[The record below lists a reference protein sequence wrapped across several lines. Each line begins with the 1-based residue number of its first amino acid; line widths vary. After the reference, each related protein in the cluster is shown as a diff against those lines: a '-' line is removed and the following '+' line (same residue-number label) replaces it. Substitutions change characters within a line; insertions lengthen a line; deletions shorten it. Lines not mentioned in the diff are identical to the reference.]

1 MINAL
6 YLSHEIFNSELMYNE
21 RFIKCV
27 ELNPEYDPFQVINS
41 IVDSIFDAGQDI
53 ILHGPNKFLE
63 KGVNLIRSSEKD
75 FIELLTNTALNGE
88 VIHFVIVDGVFAM
101 HFGKEIQNVL
111 AKMFELQVVLDC
123 PQNFGRIP
131 IFVLYPEY
139 LPQSAHTN
147 ALVLIRNIGENRVY
161 SLSHKRL
168 IEDWKSSEVLGK
180 IKSAIFEYRNWILSD
195 LESNGFLV
203 RLVDGRF
210 NISLSTV
217 PSTGSYYNF
226 KKFLKN
232 AQRFILIEKEALLL
246 RDKIDA
252 FERLLNEFLVR
263 SEQQSV
269 NERKLQY
276 FLTMNPEFILR
287 TQFNQ
292 FWSLVNMLH
301 WDEGRIKRKE
311 MDLIVKSNITNLA
324 QIVELK
330 RPDEPILKKGAEELT
345 RRILKHVEQ
354 VKEYQRVA
362 TSSEYIFSSYGIK
375 DLREPCIFIGR
386 DVPQPFKE
394 INGVEIIGYDEVV
407 EIQKSIRQTLL
418 EFSESSIM

>member
-27 ELNPEYDPFQVINS
+27 ELNPEYDPFQVIDS
-41 IVDSIFDAGQDI
+41 IADSIFEAGQDI
-53 ILHGPNKFLE
+53 VLHGPSKFRE
-63 KGVNLIRSSEKD
+63 KGVNLIRSTEHD

-88 VIHFVIVDGVFAM
+88 IIHFVVVDGVFAM

-111 AKMFELQVVLDC
+111 AKMFELQVVLNC

-131 IFVLYPEY
+131 IFVLCPQY

-147 ALVLIRNIGENRVY
+147 ALELIRNIGENRVY

-168 IEDWKSSEVLGK
+168 IEDWNSNEVLGQ
-180 IKSAIFEYRNWILSD
+180 IRSATLEYRNWILSD
-195 LESNGFLV
+195 LESNGFVV
-203 RLVDGRF
+203 RLVNGRF
-210 NISLSTV
+210 NISLSTI
-217 PSTGSYYNF
+217 PSAGYYYNF
-226 KKFLKN
+226 KRFLKN

-246 RDKIDA
+246 REKIDA
-252 FERLLNEFLVR
+252 FERLLNDFLVR
-263 SEQQSV
+263 SEHPPV
-269 NERKLQY
+269 NEKDLQY

-292 FWSLVNMLH
+292 FWSLANMLH

-330 RPDEPILKKGAEELT
+330 RPDESILKKGAEELT

-354 VKEYQRVA
+354 VKEYQRIA
-362 TSSEYIFSSYGIK
+362 TSSEYVCNSYGIK
-375 DLREPCIFIGR
+375 ELRAPCIFIGR

-407 EIQKSIRQTLL
+407 EIQKSMR
-418 EFSESSIM
+418 